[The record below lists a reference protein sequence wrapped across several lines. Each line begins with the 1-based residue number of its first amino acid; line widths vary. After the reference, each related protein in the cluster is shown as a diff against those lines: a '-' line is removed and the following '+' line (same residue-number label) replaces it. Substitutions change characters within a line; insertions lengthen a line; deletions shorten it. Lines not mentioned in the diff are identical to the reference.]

1 MNDRTK
7 QIIKTAIEHIYA
19 MSISPG
25 WIDPVTGKEY
35 KVLEEQ
41 YHTFGTQF
49 GGKDFWKD
57 LTAYQDRTPKPKTEN
72 KYEIADGFNRK
83 TMPRVL
89 SLPKI
94 IGLHGVAKSGKSTA
108 AAILKTYGY
117 VEIPLAAPLKRSIA
131 AIFHIPV
138 ELLEEQGFKESMAP
152 IGGIPW
158 RKYLQGLGAEG
169 FGRALDPEYWI
180 RLNQF
185 SVRKALSDKNVRG
198 VVIPDIRFSNEAEYV
213 RREGGIVLKIERLN
227 GERLYGDLASHPS
240 EQGISE
246 HLVDLV
252 IKNVGTI
259 HDLEKKILS
268 GISSWNN
275 LQNGK
280 KQINDF
286 SWR

>member
-19 MSISPG
+19 MRIGPE
-25 WIDPVTGKEY
+25 WVDPVTGKGY
-35 KVLEEQ
+35 QVLERQ
-41 YHTFGTQF
+41 YHSFGIQF

-57 LTAYQDRTPKPKTEN
+57 LAAYQDRTPKPKPEN
-72 KYEIADGFNRK
+72 KHEIVDSFERK
-83 TMPRVL
+83 TMSRAL
-89 SLPKI
+89 SPPKV

-108 AAILKTYGY
+108 AAILKMYGD

-138 ELLEEQGFKESMAP
+138 VSLEEQGFKESVAP

-185 SVRKALSDKNVRG
+185 SVQKALSDKNVAG

-259 HDLEKKILS
+259 SDLERKILS
-268 GISSWNN
+268 GISLWNN
-275 LQNGK
+275 TRNGGK
-280 KQINDF
+280 ETSDF

>member
-41 YHTFGTQF
+41 YHSFGIQF

-57 LTAYQDRTPKPKTEN
+57 LAAYQDRTPKPKPEN
-72 KYEIADGFNRK
+72 KHKIADSFERK
-83 TMPRVL
+83 TMSRAL
-89 SLPKI
+89 SLPKV

-108 AAILKTYGY
+108 AAILKMYGY

-138 ELLEEQGFKESMAP
+138 ESLEEQGFKESVAP

-185 SVRKALSDKNVRG
+185 SVRKALSDKHVAG

-213 RREGGIVLKIERLN
+213 RREGGLVLKIERLN
-227 GERLYGDLASHPS
+227 GERLRGDLASHPS
-240 EQGISE
+240 EQGIPE

-252 IKNVGTI
+252 IKNIGTI
-259 HDLEKKILS
+259 QDLEKKMLS
-268 GISSWNN
+268 SINFLNN
-275 LQNGK
+275 VRNGGK
-280 KQINDF
+280 ETSDF

>member
-19 MSISPG
+19 VPVGPG

-35 KVLEEQ
+35 QVLEQQ
-41 YHTFGTQF
+41 YHTFGIHF
-49 GGKDFWKD
+49 GGKDFWKE
-57 LTAYQDRTPKPKTEN
+57 LAAYQDRTPKPKIEN
-72 KYEIADGFNRK
+72 KHKIADSFDRK
-83 TMPRVL
+83 TMSCAL
-89 SLPKI
+89 FLPKI
-94 IGLHGVAKSGKSTA
+94 IGLHGVAKSGKSTT
-108 AAILKTYGY
+108 AAILKMYGY
-117 VEIPLAAPLKRSIA
+117 VEMPLAAPLKRSIA

-138 ELLEEQGFKESMAP
+138 ESLEEQGFKESMAP

-185 SVRKALSDKNVRG
+185 SVRKALSDKNVTG

-213 RREGGIVLKIERLN
+213 RQEGGIVVKIERVN
-227 GERLYGDLASHPS
+227 GEKLHGDLASHPS
-240 EQGISE
+240 EQGIPE

-252 IKNVGTI
+252 VKNVGTI
-259 HDLEKKILS
+259 QNLEKKIFL
-268 GISSWNN
+268 GIHSVHYLRNVD
-275 LQNGK
+275 K
-280 KQINDF
+280 RTNDF
-286 SWR
+286 LWR

>member
-19 MSISPG
+19 MRIGPE
-25 WIDPVTGKEY
+25 WVDPVTGKGY
-35 KVLEEQ
+35 QVLERQ
-41 YHTFGTQF
+41 YHSFGIQF

-57 LTAYQDRTPKPKTEN
+57 LAAYQDRTPKPKPEN
-72 KYEIADGFNRK
+72 KHKIADSFERK
-83 TMPRVL
+83 TMSRAL
-89 SLPKI
+89 SLPKV

-108 AAILKTYGY
+108 AAILKMYGY

-138 ELLEEQGFKESMAP
+138 ESLEEQGFKESVAP

-185 SVRKALSDKNVRG
+185 SVRKALSDKHVAG

-213 RREGGIVLKIERLN
+213 RREGGLVLKIERLN
-227 GERLYGDLASHPS
+227 GERLRGDLASHPS
-240 EQGISE
+240 EQGIPE

-252 IKNVGTI
+252 IKNIGTI
-259 HDLEKKILS
+259 QDLEKKMLS
-268 GISSWNN
+268 SINFLNN
-275 LQNGK
+275 VRNGGK
-280 KQINDF
+280 ETSDF